1 MNNSSKSI
9 PVVCRNTALLVSLVL
24 PQKLCDARRD
34 GEIAIRRRVV
44 RRSFF
49 IRFQE
54 DFVNALLNF
63 FDLEF

>member
-54 DFVNALLNF
+54 RLCERFA
-63 FDLEF
+63 